1 MSDTVPMTL
10 KLPPER
16 RGLIAL
22 LAGLEGVLLLVPII
36 LKYLSPPQP
45 NPGGPYC
52 PTPVGGPLPSGSQ
65 YQCMTDQSTL
75 IASLIANICT
85 VLAVLVLPAV
95 IGWLSVRWQ
104 TALAAPAIPVWVLL
118 LVSVTLTLINVYS
131 SPNVNPTSAGL
142 SSLFSTIESIAI
154 VGSLILQL
162 IAVVPVGGLAWL
174 ARRAFAR

>member
-10 KLPPER
+10 KLLPER

-36 LKYLSPPQP
+36 LGYFFARPQP

-52 PTPVGGPLPSGSQ
+52 PTPVGGPLPSG
-65 YQCMTDQSTL
+65 YPCPTTQSTL
-75 IASLIANICT
+75 IASLIASICT

-118 LVSVTLTLINVYS
+118 LVSVALSMISVYGPS
-131 SPNVNPTSAGL
+131 SGSPANGELPSLL
-142 SSLFSTIESIAI
+142 SSIESTALI
-154 VGSLILQL
+154 GSLILQL
-162 IAVVPVGGLAWL
+162 IAVVPLGGLAWL
-174 ARRAFAR
+174 ARRTFAR

>member
-16 RGLIAL
+16 RLLIAL
-22 LAGLEGVLLLVPII
+22 LSGLEGVLLLVPII
-36 LKYLSPPQP
+36 LGYIVQPQP

-52 PTPVGGPLPSGSQ
+52 PAPVGGPLPPGYPCPPTQQSSQ
-65 YQCMTDQSTL
+65 
-75 IASLIANICT
+75 IASLIALACT
-85 VLAVLVLPAV
+85 ALAVLVLPAV
-95 IGWLSVRWQ
+95 IGWLSIRWQ

-118 LVSVTLTLINVYS
+118 LVSVTLALINDYS
-131 SPNVNPTSAGL
+131 SPNASLASAGL
-142 SSLFSTIESIAI
+142 SGLFSTIESITI

-162 IAVVPVGGLAWL
+162 IAVVGLGGVAWL